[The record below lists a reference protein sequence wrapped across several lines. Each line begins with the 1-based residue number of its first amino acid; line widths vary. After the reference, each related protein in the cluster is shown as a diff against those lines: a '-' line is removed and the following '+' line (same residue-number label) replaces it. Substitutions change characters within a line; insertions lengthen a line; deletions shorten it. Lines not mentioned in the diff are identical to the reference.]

1 MGAACSQSPFS
12 SHKARRQ
19 TLPGIRSA
27 VACIESNSCHTCREG
42 QRRRPIK
49 QPILRSLPKRPVR
62 FFAPANDVA
71 YTCWLVRAK
80 EESSGWNW
88 QCADGL
94 PQLRLWDPIAEI
106 VEQMKAIEPTTVQG
120 FQAKARML
128 LFRYWEGGDDRDDE
142 EPIAIEI
149 VKGLASLQLAA

>member
-1 MGAACSQSPFS
+1 VLAGSR
-12 SHKARRQ
+12 KGGVER
-19 TLPGIRSA
+19 L
-27 VACIESNSCHTCREG
+27 E
-42 QRRRPIK
+42 
-49 QPILRSLPKRPVR
+49 
-62 FFAPANDVA
+62 
-71 YTCWLVRAK
+71 
-80 EESSGWNW
+80 

-120 FQAKARML
+120 VQAKARML
-128 LFRYWEGGDDRDDE
+128 LFRYWEGGDRDDE